1 MLILTV
7 TMKCIK
13 KSVNSG
19 ALFFNPFLLL
29 DKSTM
34 LTKDKSYIS
43 LPTTKPQD
51 KRGTAGNTVLF
62 AAAALSL
69 AGLTACQQTPDYNYL
84 IGETM
89 GTSYHISYQLPED
102 VDEADIQAAIN
113 ERLQQINDSMST
125 YQADSTISKFN
136 KLGKDTPIII
146 DADFSRVL
154 DVSRQVYTES
164 GGAFDPTVMP
174 LINTWGFGS
183 TMTVERL
190 QSPPSA
196 EAIAQASALVDF
208 DGVVKQDQTIYK
220 TKDGIGLDF
229 SAVAKGYGVDVIADV
244 LRDRYQI
251 RNYMVEIGGE
261 IATAGVSNQQQPW
274 QIAIDAPIEGSTVS
288 ERQTITAIRQ
298 PIKTNNQLHLAT
310 SGNYR
315 NSVIFD
321 GKHYSHT
328 IDPTTGKPIV
338 GGAPSVT
345 VAADSVALADA
356 WATALTAMPY
366 EKALSVAK
374 QQNLAALFVILADGV
389 QPNDS
394 VDSLDD
400 WQVVQTPAMQ
410 ALRAD
415 KQP

>member
-1 MLILTV
+1 MFNKNKLQTRFFA
-7 TMKCIK
+7 IK
-13 KSVNSG
+13 S
-19 ALFFNPFLLL
+19 
-29 DKSTM
+29 
-34 LTKDKSYIS
+34 
-43 LPTTKPQD
+43 QD
-51 KRGTAGNTVLF
+51 RRKMAGNTLLF
-62 AAAALSL
+62 TVSAFSL
-69 AGLTACQQTPDYNYL
+69 AGLTACQQPPDYNYL

-89 GTSYHISYQLPED
+89 GTSYHISYQLPEK
-102 VDEADIQAAIN
+102 VTEADVQAAID

-125 YQADSTISKFN
+125 YQSDSTISKFN
-136 KLGKDTPIII
+136 QLGKDTPITI
-146 DADFSRVL
+146 DADFSHVL
-154 DVSRQVYTES
+154 DISRQVYAQS
-164 GGAFDPTVMP
+164 GGAFDPTVIP

-196 EAIAQASALVDF
+196 TEIAKAQALVDF
-208 DGVVKQDQTIYK
+208 DSVVKQDQTLYK

-244 LRDRYQI
+244 LKDRYNI

-261 IATAGVSNQQQPW
+261 IATSGVNNKQQPW

-298 PIKTNNQLHLAT
+298 PIKTDNQMHLAT

-328 IDPTTGKPIV
+328 IDPTTGKPII

-366 EKALSVAK
+366 QKALKLAEK
-374 QQNLAALFVILADGV
+374 QNLAALFVVLADGV
-389 QPNDS
+389 QLNDS
-394 VDSLDD
+394 LDNVDD